1 MRLIEVLDFGSE
13 ELTGYSSN
21 PEFESLV
28 FLEEATGKTKEKI
41 YVDKEKIGKK
51 DFIRFKNY
59 LKRRVS
65 GEPWQYIIGY
75 TDFLG
80 FRIFTDREVFIPRPE
95 TEWMVLKAIRKLKNV
110 ENPFILEV
118 GTGTG
123 AISISIAS
131 FIGSARIIATDISN
145 EAVNLCRKNVEYHN
159 LSGRIDIICADLFN
173 CFDISENFDMIISNP
188 PYIQEK
194 DLETLDDVVKKEP
207 MIALDGGDGGVTV
220 INALLKNSTDMLNR
234 RAHIFIEIDN
244 SNIPFIKVPKSI
256 DYSILDDQFGRNRIL
271 YGVKIWK

>member
-1 MRLIEVLDFGSE
+1 
-13 ELTGYSSN
+13 
-21 PEFESLV
+21 
-28 FLEEATGKTKEKI
+28 
-41 YVDKEKIGKK
+41 
-51 DFIRFKNY
+51 
-59 LKRRVS
+59 
-65 GEPWQYIIGY
+65 
-75 TDFLG
+75 
-80 FRIFTDREVFIPRPE
+80 
-95 TEWMVLKAIRKLKNV
+95 MVLKAIRKLKNV

-131 FIGSARIIATDISN
+131 FIGSTRIIATDISN

-173 CFDISENFDMIISNP
+173 CFDKRINFDMIISNP

-220 INALLKNSTDMLNR
+220 INALLKSSTDMLNR
-234 RAHIFIEIDN
+234 GGHIFIEIDN

-256 DYSILDDQFGRNRIL
+256 SYSILNDQFKRSRVL
-271 YGVKIWK
+271 YGVKV